1 MDLPARYDDI
11 GRGYTHTRRPDPRI
25 ARLISDALGDART
38 IVNVGAGA
46 GSYEPWGRRV
56 FALEPSWV
64 MISQRD
70 RSRASTVR
78 GVAERLPFRDGAV
91 DAAMAILTM
100 HHWSDPVRG
109 LAEMDRIARKIVVAT
124 VDTDVAASFWLM
136 SYFPEIAR
144 WDEDHFLELDA
155 AGARFSDP
163 SVTTIPIPHDCQD
176 GFLAAYWRR
185 PHAYLD
191 PDVRAGIST
200 FAFIDEE
207 ARDSGLQQLKEDLD
221 DGVWERRFGHLRQL
235 QELDAGYRLI
245 VASSR

>member
-1 MDLPARYDDI
+1 MR
-11 GRGYTHTRRPDPRI
+11 
-25 ARLISDALGDART
+25 
-38 IVNVGAGA
+38 
-46 GSYEPWGRRV
+46 
-56 FALEPSWV
+56 
-64 MISQRD
+64 
-70 RSRASTVR
+70 
-78 GVAERLPFRDGAV
+78 
-91 DAAMAILTM
+91 
-100 HHWSDPVRG
+100 
-109 LAEMDRIARKIVVAT
+109 
-124 VDTDVAASFWLM
+124 
-136 SYFPEIAR
+136 YFPEIAR
-144 WDEDHFLELDA
+144 WDEDHFMEVDA
-155 AGARFSDP
+155 VCARFSDH
-163 SVTTIPIPHDCQD
+163 SVMTIPIPHDCQD